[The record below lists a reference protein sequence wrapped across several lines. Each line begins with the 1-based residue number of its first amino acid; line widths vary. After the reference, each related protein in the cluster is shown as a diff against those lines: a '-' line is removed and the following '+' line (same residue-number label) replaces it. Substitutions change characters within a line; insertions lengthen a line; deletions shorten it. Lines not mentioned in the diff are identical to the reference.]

1 MLYDMCKTS
10 AFDFVDQFSTT
21 LTLSRTTVAHS
32 VRHAGSHSM
41 VFFNQSHLL
50 KGTLFS
56 LFHYDSHDTYRSS
69 ALCIL
74 CHCLQKKKK
83 PCLHILQH
91 YSLDH
96 HAHNIYDKDILRVVF
111 LPLPPP
117 PPHFILHLMWHYV
130 IVEHFSPCS
139 KFHYM
144 LQLIYGYSLLH
155 CK

>member
-1 MLYDMCKTS
+1 MLYDVCKTS
-10 AFDFVDQFSTT
+10 AFDFVDQFNTT

-41 VFFNQSHLL
+41 VLSFNQSHLL

-69 ALCIL
+69 ALHVL
-74 CHCLQKKKK
+74 CHCPQCQLKLAKKKKK

-96 HAHNIYDKDILRVVF
+96 HAHNIYDKDILHVVF
-111 LPLPPP
+111 LPLPPTP
-117 PPHFILHLMWHYV
+117 SPYFAPYV
-130 IVEHFSPCS
+130 ALCHS
-139 KFHYM
+139 
-144 LQLIYGYSLLH
+144 
-155 CK
+155 